1 MNGFFIKKNSQS
13 TLATFTQII
22 LFLEIPKNFTQK
34 KKKTISEGKWNV
46 FWDTLEYKWK
56 FQN

>member
-34 KKKTISEGKWNV
+34 KKKTISEGK
-46 FWDTLEYKWK
+46 
-56 FQN
+56 